1 MGAVGLSALGDVLLM
16 VPLALH
22 VERST
27 GSGIAVSAFFL
38 ALWGP
43 AVVLGG
49 VAGRVVDRFEN
60 AHLLALVSL
69 GQAVAVGALCVADSL
84 GAILVL
90 TALVGAGAAVGQP
103 AEFALVPAAAGPD
116 RVARANGHMEAA
128 RSLGMTAGPLLG
140 AALAGAGQLRVAL
153 LIDAA
158 SFVVVAGAVLS
169 MHARRRPGAVASGQ
183 ASAGGTAALA
193 RDLLRSDP
201 VLLVT
206 LAAAVGSLAFFSM
219 TVTAEIFFVTHV
231 LDAGEMGYGLTF
243 AAWMLGMVAGAAGLA
258 HRVPAPA
265 LAAGALG
272 AVALQGAG
280 IASAA
285 AASALPMAMAGFV
298 VGGVAHGV
306 KNALLRT
313 LIHERAPD
321 ALRGRAFAAYNA
333 ARNGAE
339 LGALAAGGVLVGAI
353 GPRAALALAGA
364 VPLLI
369 GAAACLWVVTRGRVA
384 EPTIS
389 HPVRARV

>member
-1 MGAVGLSALGDVLLM
+1 M
-16 VPLALH
+16 
-22 VERST
+22 R
-27 GSGIAVSAFFL
+27 
-38 ALWGP
+38 
-43 AVVLGG
+43 
-49 VAGRVVDRFEN
+49 
-60 AHLLALVSL
+60 
-69 GQAVAVGALCVADSL
+69 
-84 GAILVL
+84 
-90 TALVGAGAAVGQP
+90 
-103 AEFALVPAAAGPD
+103 
-116 RVARANGHMEAA
+116 
-128 RSLGMTAGPLLG
+128 
-140 AALAGAGQLRVAL
+140 
-153 LIDAA
+153 
-158 SFVVVAGAVLS
+158 
-169 MHARRRPGAVASGQ
+169 ARRRPCATASGQ
-183 ASAGGTAALA
+183 APAGGAAALA

-313 LIHERAPD
+313 LIHERAPE

-384 EPTIS
+384 EPTTS
-389 HPVRARV
+389 HPARARA